1 MLYLKISQGAFL
13 GLCDLTT
20 RPLQGWKKSTGP
32 QGKLT
37 STTFCAGD
45 PIVLGMS
52 PVTSKKVCLSF
63 RVRGFLV
70 VPPSALITI
79 VSVRLGHVL

>member
-37 STTFCAGD
+37 SITFCAGD

-52 PVTSKKVCLSF
+52 PVTSK
-63 RVRGFLV
+63 
-70 VPPSALITI
+70 
-79 VSVRLGHVL
+79 VSVFHLELEGFW